1 MKELKVA
8 AIQIGLTPSS
18 EKTLEKTV
26 EKLVSE
32 AARKGARI
40 LCFPEHWLE
49 EENPNSVLNAMERM
63 KELALKFNVT
73 IIAGGFY
80 EDLEDGTY
88 VTAPVIDPQGRLVG
102 RQKKVHLFGS
112 ERTRAKPGLEYVLFD
127 IDQARFGVM
136 VCYDT
141 VFPEVARTFALKGA
155 EVVFVPS
162 RILNAGTEPW
172 HLYLSTRCLENR
184 LPLVASNTVS
194 SRRYSGRSVILV
206 PKQDSD
212 SKIVYSKALA
222 TGGESQEV
230 LVANLDLET
239 ARNLRESRLAER
251 RPSTYRLLQ
260 TPHSQLA

>member
-1 MKELKVA
+1 
-8 AIQIGLTPSS
+8 
-18 EKTLEKTV
+18 
-26 EKLVSE
+26 
-32 AARKGARI
+32 
-40 LCFPEHWLE
+40 
-49 EENPNSVLNAMERM
+49 
-63 KELALKFNVT
+63 
-73 IIAGGFY
+73 
-80 EDLEDGTY
+80 
-88 VTAPVIDPQGRLVG
+88 
-102 RQKKVHLFGS
+102 
-112 ERTRAKPGLEYVLFD
+112 
-127 IDQARFGVM
+127 
-136 VCYDT
+136 
-141 VFPEVARTFALKGA
+141 
-155 EVVFVPS
+155 
-162 RILNAGTEPW
+162 
-172 HLYLSTRCLENR
+172 LYLSTRCLENR